1 MLIRTTF
8 SPLPPASRNVRTLRN
23 DTLFSRK
30 DTAGHVEIVCKTSC
44 SRRRRRFLF
53 SRSFTFSLLRYPFR
67 PSTLVIYRGYAADA
81 RGEICTTRDRK
92 KKKKEERTRAEN
104 SGSAILSFCLDH
116 SISPPWLL
124 CEQNRVEE
132 AMR

>member
-8 SPLPPASRNVRTLRN
+8 SPLPSAPRNVRTLRN
-23 DTLFSRK
+23 DTLFPRK
-30 DTAGHVEIVCKTSC
+30 DTAGRVEIVCKASC

-53 SRSFTFSLLRYPFR
+53 FRSFTFSLLCYPFR

-92 KKKKEERTRAEN
+92 KKKNERTRAKREERREGIEN
-104 SGSAILSFCLDH
+104 PQYYRFALIIRSLHLGYFA
-116 SISPPWLL
+116 
-124 CEQNRVEE
+124 NRTV
-132 AMR
+132 